1 MEKNFD
7 IMKPCYSE
15 QILLQSG
22 TKVVYTVVQNGCFSQ
37 TFNSFIISF
46 LLNAVNPLTPRS
58 NVVLSKKRLEGL
70 KFNIDF
76 GGKGLG

>member
-22 TKVVYTVVQNGCFSQ
+22 TKVVDTVV
-37 TFNSFIISF
+37 
-46 LLNAVNPLTPRS
+46 
-58 NVVLSKKRLEGL
+58 
-70 KFNIDF
+70 
-76 GGKGLG
+76 